1 MRPFCLRAREI
12 EGSGTE
18 GAIVAYYCA
27 PPRRA
32 APRSARTQRRV
43 IAGRCYGMQK
53 AMAKGGL
60 SKEDKMELLPI
71 MDELEAVRPRSSP
84 ACRRGQSVAR
94 RSWLLTR
101 ARPSLQA
108 KSAVREMGIENG
120 KQGAAAVARF
130 AKNVFSNADLE
141 DRSGTANE
149 QTLRAFMAATV

>member
-1 MRPFCLRAREI
+1 M
-12 EGSGTE
+12 
-18 GAIVAYYCA
+18 
-27 PPRRA
+27 
-32 APRSARTQRRV
+32 
-43 IAGRCYGMQK
+43 
-53 AMAKGGL
+53 
-60 SKEDKMELLPI
+60 
-71 MDELEAVRPRSSP
+71 
-84 ACRRGQSVAR
+84 AR

>member
-1 MRPFCLRAREI
+1 
-12 EGSGTE
+12 
-18 GAIVAYYCA
+18 
-27 PPRRA
+27 
-32 APRSARTQRRV
+32 V

-71 MDELEAVRPRSSP
+71 MDELEAVRPLSSP
-84 ACRRGQSVAR
+84 ACRRGHSAAR

>member
-1 MRPFCLRAREI
+1 MLVAVATATAFSACAPSTNRLTHSLQHVGAEGAPTSQALLLLHLDDGAAPLTASSAQAPGLKAMRPFCLRAREI

-43 IAGRCYGMQK
+43 IAGRCYRMQK

-71 MDELEAVRPRSSP
+71 MDELEAVRPRS
-84 ACRRGQSVAR
+84 
-94 RSWLLTR
+94 
-101 ARPSLQA
+101 
-108 KSAVREMGIENG
+108 
-120 KQGAAAVARF
+120 
-130 AKNVFSNADLE
+130 
-141 DRSGTANE
+141 
-149 QTLRAFMAATV
+149 